1 MENMII
7 SLINIIA
14 PCITAVASCIAIL
27 ETRKNAKES
36 IATAYKQIEIE
47 RNDSIRQEERY
58 QEEKENLEM
67 QSMVREQPF
76 FILANAE
83 RSKISDNR
91 FLIDITFRNEGRDK
105 SYETYAG
112 TESKKCNSVYP
123 DREVVFHRVEA
134 IRNPIV
140 KVDHEIT
147 TTWCLNEGK
156 DFENCVAVLPLN
168 FEDGSGREYTQDF
181 KLAISLVDG
190 KIHADA
196 LAYSKPLLRNK

>member
-7 SLINIIA
+7 GLINVIA

-36 IATAYKQIEIE
+36 IETACKQIEITK
-47 RNDSIRQEERY
+47 NDSIRQEQRY
-58 QEEKENLEM
+58 QEEKKYLEM
-67 QSMVREQPF
+67 QDRLREQPF
-76 FILANAE
+76 FTLSNAK
-83 RSKISDNR
+83 RSKVKDDC
-91 FLIDITFRNEGRDK
+91 FFVDVTFKNEGRDK

-112 TESKKCNSVYP
+112 TESKKCETVQLDKRAKLY
-123 DREVVFHRVEA
+123 RVDVN
-134 IRNPIV
+134 RNPIV
-140 KVDHEIT
+140 KVDQEIIT
-147 TTWCLNEGK
+147 TWYLNDGK
-156 DFENCVAVLPLN
+156 DFEDCVAVLPLN

-196 LAYSKPLLRNK
+196 LAYSKPVLRNK

>member
-1 MENMII
+1 MENMVSNLI
-7 SLINIIA
+7 SIVA
-14 PCITAVASCIAIL
+14 PCVSAVASCIAIL

-112 TESKKCNSVYP
+112 EKSKECIIPLSDRKMEFESFGFN
-123 DREVVFHRVEA
+123 
-134 IRNPIV
+134 RNPIV
-140 KVDHEIT
+140 KVGHEIT
-147 TTWCLNEGK
+147 TTWLLKEES
-156 DFENCVAVLPLN
+156 FENCVVVFPLN
-168 FEDGSGREYTQDF
+168 FEDGSGRKYTQDIR
-181 KLAISLVDG
+181 LVISLING
-190 KIHADA
+190 EIYAEARKYKRPELI
-196 LAYSKPLLRNK
+196 KK

>member
-1 MENMII
+1 MESMVSNLI
-7 SLINIIA
+7 SIVA
-14 PCITAVASCIAIL
+14 PCVSAIASCIAIYV
-27 ETRKNAKES
+27 THKNTKES
-36 IATAYKQIEIE
+36 VEAAYKQIEIE
-47 RNDSIRQEERY
+47 RNDSIRQEQRY
-58 QEEKENLEM
+58 QEEKENLEE
-67 QSMVREQPF
+67 QNRLREQPF
-76 FILANAE
+76 FIFSKAE
-83 RSKISDNR
+83 KSKTKDDS
-91 FLIDITFRNEGRDK
+91 FLIDITFKNEGRDK

-196 LAYSKPLLRNK
+196 LAYSKPVLRNK

>member
-105 SYETYAG
+105 SYQTFAG
-112 TESKKCNSVYP
+112 TKSKECNSVYS

-168 FEDGSGREYTQDF
+168 FEDGSVRKYTQDIR
-181 KLAISLVDG
+181 LVISLING
-190 KIHADA
+190 EIYAEARKYKRPELI
-196 LAYSKPLLRNK
+196 KK

>member
-91 FLIDITFRNEGRDK
+91 FLIDITFRNEGRDNHTK
-105 SYETYAG
+105 LLLVQ
-112 TESKKCNSVYP
+112 K
-123 DREVVFHRVEA
+123 
-134 IRNPIV
+134 V
-140 KVDHEIT
+140 KNV
-147 TTWCLNEGK
+147 
-156 DFENCVAVLPLN
+156 
-168 FEDGSGREYTQDF
+168 TQYIQIE
-181 KLAISLVDG
+181 K
-190 KIHADA
+190 
-196 LAYSKPLLRNK
+196 